1 MKETLRNSF
10 ARLGTAESPA
20 ARSLGLRT
28 QWAWAGAL
36 LAGVLCTSEAHAGP
50 LDLDD
55 DEAKTAAPKP
65 TQEPQES
72 LPPMPVATV
81 RLHAYGLAECL
92 LLAERNAPQLWAARA
107 RLAVVHGQLDEAKWT
122 PFSYWSMS
130 STFGYLPP
138 IGGTAFYN
146 ASPYTLLYQG
156 FGDGWQPFF
165 TLSVRGTVPLWTF
178 GKIESVRQAAE
189 GQVRVSEWGLEKQ
202 RQQIRMDV
210 RRAFY
215 GLMLARDMQYIAND
229 VLGKLNRAIRD
240 INVKLERA
248 DGTVEEVDRLRLEYN
263 RDELLARVAD
273 AKKGEAFA
281 LAALRFL
288 TGVQTAFDIPDEPL
302 RRPADLNI
310 GPVVRYLT
318 AARLFRADVNMA
330 RAGVVARRRW
340 LEFRRAELFPNIG
353 LGLGAAYAIAP
364 SADPQRAAWVG
375 DPFNRFG
382 ASFGF
387 GVEWGL
393 DILPKYARIKQAES
407 ELEEARALE
416 RLALGGV
423 AVEVENAYA
432 SVVEAK
438 TREEN
443 WDRAEHRSKRW
454 ISSTL
459 DAIDLGTKDERFLI
473 EPLRAFVSARANH
486 AQALMDL
493 HVTLSELARVTGWDA
508 IAPPSG

>member
-1 MKETLRNSF
+1 LIGCVGACTLSAAAAH
-10 ARLGTAESPA
+10 ARPFDLEDDEPAKPSKPDSDTASV
-20 ARSLGLRT
+20 
-28 QWAWAGAL
+28 AGAE
-36 LAGVLCTSEAHAGP
+36 EAP
-50 LDLDD
+50 
-55 DEAKTAAPKP
+55 EATAPI
-65 TQEPQES
+65 
-72 LPPMPVATV
+72 ATI
-81 RLHAYGLAECL
+81 RMHAYSLIECL

-107 RLAVVHGQLDEAKWT
+107 RLANAHAQLEEARWT
-122 PFSYWSMS
+122 PWSNWSLS

-138 IGGTAFYN
+138 IGGTPFYN

-156 FGDGWQPFF
+156 FGDGWQPAFS
-165 TLSVRGTVPLWTF
+165 LGVRGLLPLYTF
-178 GKIESVRQAAE
+178 GKIDSIKDAAS
-189 GQVRVSEWGLEKQ
+189 GRVRVQEWDLEKN

-229 VLGKLNRAIRD
+229 VLGMLDKSIRD
-240 INVKLERA
+240 INRKLEKG
-248 DGTVEEVDRLRLEYN
+248 DGNVEEPDRLRLEYN
-263 RDELLARVAD
+263 RDELFARLAE

-281 LAALRFL
+281 IAALRFL
-288 TGVQTAFDIPDEPL
+288 TGVQSAFDIPDEPL
-302 RRPADLNI
+302 KRPETAI

-330 RAGVVARRRW
+330 RAGVQARKAY
-340 LEFRRAELFPNIG
+340 LDFRRAEIFPNIG
-353 LGLGAAYAIAP
+353 VGLSVAYSIAP
-364 SADPQRAAWVG
+364 SADPQRAAWIS

-382 ASFGF
+382 GGFGF

-393 DILPKYARIKQAES
+393 DLLPKHARVMQAES
-407 ELEEARALE
+407 DLEEARALE

-432 SVVEAK
+432 SVIEAK

-454 ISSTL
+454 ISMTQ

-473 EPLRAFVSARANH
+473 EPLRAFVYARASH
-486 AQALMDL
+486 AQSLMDL
-493 HVTLSELARVTGWDA
+493 HITLSELARVTGWDA
-508 IAPPSG
+508 IAPGG

>member
-1 MKETLRNSF
+1 ML
-10 ARLGTAESPA
+10 
-20 ARSLGLRT
+20 
-28 QWAWAGAL
+28 AL
-36 LAGVLCTSEAHAGP
+36 APFLASSSAHAGP

-55 DEAKTAAPKP
+55 EERDPTAKPSQSDGSEAFGM
-65 TQEPQES
+65 
-72 LPPMPVATV
+72 PPPPVATI
-81 RLHAYGLAECL
+81 RMHAYPLTECL
-92 LLAERNAPQLWAARA
+92 LLAERNAPQLWASRA
-107 RLAVVHGQLDEAKWT
+107 RLAKAHGQLDEARWQ
-122 PFSYWSMS
+122 PYSYWSAS

-156 FGDGWQPFF
+156 FGDGWQPAFS
-165 TLSVRGTVPLWTF
+165 LAVRGTVPLYTF
-178 GKIESVRQAAE
+178 GKIESVKKAAE
-189 GQVRVSEWGLEKQ
+189 SQIRVQEWDLEKT

-210 RRAFY
+210 RRAYY

-229 VLGKLNRAIRD
+229 VLSKLNKAIRD
-240 INVKLERA
+240 IVVKLEKNDSA
-248 DGTVEEVDRLRLEYN
+248 VEEADRLRLEVN
-263 RDELLARVAD
+263 RDEILARVAE
-273 AKKGEAFA
+273 AKRGEAFA
-281 LAALRFL
+281 SAALRFL

-302 RRPADLNI
+302 KRPDI
-310 GPVVRYLT
+310 QVGPVVRYLT

-330 RAGVVARRRW
+330 RAGVAARRAF
-340 LEFRRAELFPNIG
+340 LDFRRAELFPNIG
-353 LGLGAAYAIAP
+353 LGLNAAYSIAP
-364 SADPQRAAWVG
+364 SADPQRAAWIG

-382 ASFGF
+382 AGFGF

-393 DILPKYARIKQAES
+393 DLLPKSARIAQAES
-407 ELEEARALE
+407 DLEESRATE

-423 AVEVENAYA
+423 GVEVENAYA

-454 ISSTL
+454 ISSTA

-473 EPLRAFVSARANH
+473 EPLRAFVFARANH

-493 HVTLSELARVTGWDA
+493 HVTMSELARVTGWDA
-508 IAPPSG
+508 IAPPS

>member
-1 MKETLRNSF
+1 MTLCRTRWWVF
-10 ARLGTAESPA
+10 LGCASAYALT
-20 ARSLGLRT
+20 
-28 QWAWAGAL
+28 AGA
-36 LAGVLCTSEAHAGP
+36 AHAGP
-50 LDLDD
+50 FDLDD
-55 DEAKTAAPKP
+55 DDEPPKAAA
-65 TQEPQES
+65 EPES
-72 LPPMPVATV
+72 APPPPPPIVTIKM
-81 RLHAYGLAECL
+81 HAYSLEECL

-107 RLAVVHGQLDEAKWT
+107 RLAFVHAQLDEAKWT
-122 PFSYWSMS
+122 PFSYWHMS
-130 STFGYLPP
+130 SNFGYLPP

-156 FGDGWQPFF
+156 FGDGWQPAFG
-165 TLSVRGTVPLWTF
+165 LGVRGTLPLYTF
-178 GKIESVRQAAE
+178 GKIESVKKAAE
-189 GQVRVSEWGLEKQ
+189 GRVRVSEWDLEKQ

-210 RRAFY
+210 RRAYF

-229 VLGKLNRAIRD
+229 VLGKLNRAIA
-240 INVKLERA
+240 NLLAKLEKN
-248 DGTVEEVDRLRLEYN
+248 DPSVEEADRLRLEYN
-263 RDELLARVAD
+263 RDEILARVAE

-281 LAALRFL
+281 VSALRFL
-288 TGVQTAFDIPDEPL
+288 TGVQSAFDIPDEPL
-302 RRPADLNI
+302 RRPDTNI

-330 RAGVVARRRW
+330 RAGVQARKAW
-340 LEFRRAELFPNIG
+340 LDFRRAEMFPNIG
-353 LGLGAAYAIAP
+353 LGLNAAYSIAP
-364 SADPQRAAWVG
+364 SADPQRAAWIG

-393 DILPKYARIKQAES
+393 DLLPKHARVMQAES

-454 ISSTL
+454 ISSTQ

-473 EPLRAFVSARANH
+473 EPLRAFVFARANH
-486 AQALMDL
+486 AQSLMDL

-508 IAPPSG
+508 VAPGT